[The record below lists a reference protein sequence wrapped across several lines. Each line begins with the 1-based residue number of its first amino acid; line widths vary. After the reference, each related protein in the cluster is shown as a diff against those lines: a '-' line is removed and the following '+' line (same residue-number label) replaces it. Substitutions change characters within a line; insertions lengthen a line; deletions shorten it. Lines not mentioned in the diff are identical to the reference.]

1 MTTREER
8 INALLERHRRRLEA
22 AMMAYRGKYE
32 PEEKRTK
39 TVGSRG

>member
-1 MTTREER
+1 MTQEQSAQE
-8 INALLERHRRRLEA
+8 ILKRHWLRLEA